1 MEGFTLLMKKM
12 TPGLFSPHWNLV
24 AHAIMLMIKIQ
35 HAFVVGVM
43 EIQFHKC
50 FPQSKDRGP

>member
-1 MEGFTLLMKKM
+1 MKKM